1 MIRKLLS
8 LFSILVI
15 TTSIFAQSTNY
26 KLVFE
31 DNFKGKKINDK
42 NWSKIPRGGSDWNN
56 YMSSNPS
63 LYEVKNNS
71 LTLFGRENKNIE
83 PNDTAQYITGGVYT
97 KGKRAIVYGK
107 VEVRAK
113 FSSAQGMWPAIW
125 MLPEDKKWPLGGEI
139 DIMEHLNFD
148 NFVYQT
154 IHTNYTY
161 NLNQKENPVSHGVAP
176 INRDGFNVYGVEL
189 LPDKIVFYVNDVE
202 TFTYPRV
209 EQFLNEGQYPFGDS
223 PFYLLIDMQIGGSW
237 VGQPNPEQY
246 PSSMVIDWVKM
257 YELIK

>member
-71 LTLFGRENKNIE
+71 LTLFGSENKNIE

-97 KGKRAIVYGK
+97 KGKRAI
-107 VEVRAK
+107 
-113 FSSAQGMWPAIW
+113 
-125 MLPEDKKWPLGGEI
+125 
-139 DIMEHLNFD
+139 HC
-148 NFVYQT
+148 
-154 IHTNYTY
+154 
-161 NLNQKENPVSHGVAP
+161 
-176 INRDGFNVYGVEL
+176 
-189 LPDKIVFYVNDVE
+189 
-202 TFTYPRV
+202 
-209 EQFLNEGQYPFGDS
+209 
-223 PFYLLIDMQIGGSW
+223 
-237 VGQPNPEQY
+237 
-246 PSSMVIDWVKM
+246 MV
-257 YELIK
+257 